1 MQNHTNI
8 LIALAVVLIA
18 AIAGFFIMRDV
29 PVQVQDQA
37 KTVQPKR

>member
-1 MQNHTNI
+1 MQNPNNW

-18 AIAGFFIMRDV
+18 AIAGYFITRDE
-29 PVQVQDQA
+29 PVQVDQA